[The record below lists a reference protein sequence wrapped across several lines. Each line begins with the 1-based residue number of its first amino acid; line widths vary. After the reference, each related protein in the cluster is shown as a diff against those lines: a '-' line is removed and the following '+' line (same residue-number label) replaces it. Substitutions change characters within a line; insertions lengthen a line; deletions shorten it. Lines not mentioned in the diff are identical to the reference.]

1 MILTNAKERSRF
13 IRFAI
18 VGAIGAVIDFSVF
31 NFLTNL
37 VAFFKENVVWAS
49 VISFILAVISNF
61 TWNRLWTYPDS
72 RSKPV
77 SRQLTQFVTVSLIG
91 LLIRTP
97 LFSFLEKTLTGFFVS
112 RWSFKHLTPVI
123 VAHNLAL
130 AIVILIVMIWNF
142 IANRY
147 WTYNDVKA

>member
-37 VAFFKENVVWAS
+37 VTFFKENVVWAS

-77 SRQLTQFVTVSLIG
+77 SRQLTQFVAVSLIG

-97 LFSFLEKTLTGFFVS
+97 LFSFLEKTLTVFFVS
-112 RWSFKHLTPVI
+112 RWSFKPFTPVI